1 MSIKMSYVRRNE
13 IHVTVPTVPGP
24 STYEAGIATEKF
36 QRYKPLRTDQISTET
51 IKREGK
57 KYIVRSTNTLNLFQI
72 KNYFLKY
79 ESNLILPICKNRY
92 KMDCIDYRYTLLPLT
107 PYTTLLRRILS
118 KLTPHVEE
126 IGWDCQW
133 GFRRAVENTS
143 K

>member
-57 KYIVRSTNTLNLFQI
+57 KIHCEIHKHI
-72 KNYFLKY
+72 KSV
-79 ESNLILPICKNRY
+79 SNK
-92 KMDCIDYRYTLLPLT
+92 KLLL
-107 PYTTLLRRILS
+107 
-118 KLTPHVEE
+118 E
-126 IGWDCQW
+126 I
-133 GFRRAVENTS
+133 
-143 K
+143 